1 MSNTRLAKAASVI
14 MVMTLVNK
22 AVGFLRDS
30 LVASTFGT
38 TYQTDAYNM
47 AMQICDV
54 LFIMIA
60 LAISTTF
67 IPMLSEVQ
75 SRKGKEEMFNFAN
88 NILNILMGIS
98 LLLITFSYIFAPQI
112 VRVIA
117 PLFKGETYLLAV
129 QLTKISVIS
138 LVFLIINAAYTAILQ
153 TLDDF
158 LGPAIVGI
166 LLNLPIIIYII
177 IGAKGGVIGLT
188 VVTVVGMALRALAQI
203 PFLIR
208 HGFKFKPI
216 FDITDKRV
224 RKMLSLI
231 LPVIIGASANQ
242 VNRLVNNALGSG
254 LPAGSI
260 AALGFGDRV
269 SDVFYSTFAV
279 AIVTVVFPTL
289 ARSINDNDM
298 EGFKKYIVSSINN
311 IFLIM
316 IPCTIGVLILSV
328 PIITILFKRGIFDDR
343 SVAMTS
349 SVLVFYALGLPFYS
363 VRDVFNRALYAMQDT
378 KTSTLN
384 GIIAVLLNII
394 LNLILVRVIGLNGL
408 ALSSSIAAAICAFL
422 LFKSLDKK
430 IHGIDKKSII
440 KTTLKVLVA
449 SVIMGVLVH
458 ITYTASYNILGGTV
472 GILLGLI
479 ISAVSGVSVYAIALK
494 VLKVE
499 EFNIVYDLVKRKF
512 LR

>member
-188 VVTVVGMALRALAQI
+188 VVTVIGMALRALAQI

-316 IPCTIGVLILSV
+316 IPCTVGVLILSV

-349 SVLVFYALGLPFYS
+349 SVLVFYAIGLPFYS

-394 LNLILVRVIGLNGL
+394 LNLILVRVIGLIGL
-408 ALSSSIAAAICAFL
+408 AISSSIAAAICAFL
-422 LFKSLDKK
+422 LFRSLDKK

-449 SVIMGVLVH
+449 SIIMGAIVH
-458 ITYTASYNILGGTV
+458 ITYTTSYNILGGTV

-479 ISAVSGVSVYAIALK
+479 ISAVSGVLVYSILLK
-494 VLKVE
+494 ILKVE
-499 EFNIVYDLVKRKF
+499 EFNIVYDLIKRKF